1 MAEIRRRNSWLST
14 ARIEQ
19 VTRRFPPPWSVEGI
33 RGTTPRNLLRCST
46 IGFFKFSGIAQNLSN
61 SPVEPDAI
69 EGRVVLDN
77 VSKQIRECLEHAEE
91 CAQQAAELPNGSPF
105 RQDFL
110 QLEKRW
116 LELARSIE
124 FGEQLDSFTK
134 NSPKPNIKPNVLRK
148 L

>member
-1 MAEIRRRNSWLST
+1 MHDDRL
-14 ARIEQ
+14 
-19 VTRRFPPPWSVEGI
+19 
-33 RGTTPRNLLRCST
+33 
-46 IGFFKFSGIAQNLSN
+46 FKFSGIAQNLSN
-61 SPVEPDAI
+61 RPVEPDAI
-69 EGRVVLDN
+69 KGRVVLDN

-91 CAQQAAELPNGSPF
+91 CAQNAAKLPNGSPF

-124 FGEQLDSFTK
+124 FGEQLDPEEARLIAS
-134 NSPKPNIKPNVLRK
+134 NIAKLPELLRK

>member
-1 MAEIRRRNSWLST
+1 LLHCTTIDFLSFTGSRKICLT
-14 ARIEQ
+14 A
-19 VTRRFPPPWSVEGI
+19 
-33 RGTTPRNLLRCST
+33 
-46 IGFFKFSGIAQNLSN
+46 
-61 SPVEPDAI
+61 PVEPDAI

-91 CAQQAAELPNGSPF
+91 CAQKAAELPNGSPL

-124 FGEQLDSFTK
+124 FGEQLGSFTK
-134 NSPKPNIKPNVLRK
+134 NSPKPNITRGGLR
-148 L
+148 

>member
-1 MAEIRRRNSWLST
+1 MHDDRL
-14 ARIEQ
+14 
-19 VTRRFPPPWSVEGI
+19 
-33 RGTTPRNLLRCST
+33 
-46 IGFFKFSGIAQNLSN
+46 FKFSGIAQNLSN

-77 VSKQIRECLEHAEE
+77 VSKQIRECLEHAGE
-91 CAQQAAELPNGSPF
+91 CAQKAAELPNGSPF

-134 NSPKPNIKPNVLRK
+134 NSPKPNIKPNVSW
-148 L
+148 

>member
-1 MAEIRRRNSWLST
+1 MRAAASRRLGLSRELGERDAEEFAALHDNRL
-14 ARIEQ
+14 
-19 VTRRFPPPWSVEGI
+19 
-33 RGTTPRNLLRCST
+33 
-46 IGFFKFSGIAQNLSN
+46 FKFSGIAQNLSN

-91 CAQQAAELPNGSPF
+91 CVQKAAELPNGSPF

-134 NSPKPNIKPNVLRK
+134 NSLKPNIKPNVLH
-148 L
+148 

>member
-1 MAEIRRRNSWLST
+1 LHDDRL
-14 ARIEQ
+14 
-19 VTRRFPPPWSVEGI
+19 
-33 RGTTPRNLLRCST
+33 
-46 IGFFKFSGIAQNLSN
+46 FKFSGIAQNLSN
-61 SPVEPDAI
+61 SSVEPDAI

-91 CAQQAAELPNGSPF
+91 CAQNAAELPNGSPF

-124 FGEQLDSFTK
+124 FGEQLGSFTK
-134 NSPKPNIKPNVLRK
+134 NSPKPNIKPNVSR
-148 L
+148 